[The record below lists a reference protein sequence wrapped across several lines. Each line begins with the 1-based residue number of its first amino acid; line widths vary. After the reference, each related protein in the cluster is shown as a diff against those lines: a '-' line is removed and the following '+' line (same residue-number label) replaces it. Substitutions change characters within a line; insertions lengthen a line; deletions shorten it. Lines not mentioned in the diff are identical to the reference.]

1 MATLRSP
8 FFPEVGCP
16 QSVFSLDATAETCAS
31 VLGRWQ
37 RGQEPLAAWPLSSAL
52 FQVERKL
59 GRGCFAAAYS
69 ATRTSE
75 HEQTSHVAL
84 KVVPRF
90 TKEAS
95 RELEV
100 MLRLRESSSVGVAV
114 LNEYFFLKVAGAD
127 KGGMPSAW
135 SLVMVLPQFDCNL
148 CDFLARTAD
157 QAPRLQQAQAVG
169 RQLAAAL
176 SHVHALGIAH
186 RDIKPDN
193 ILVRDQRSD
202 RTWPSAVLA
211 DFGHAKYVR
220 PSAVA
225 MPAGAHAHAKDYDE
239 ESEEEGEGEDGDEVG
254 SNCAYAFARFFRAPE
269 LFYGCSSY
277 TFAPDVWALGC
288 VIAEVLLDGVSL
300 FVPPEDEEATAA
312 APPLP
317 PPIAR
322 LNASQRQL
330 LHVFEALGTP
340 SYYDVVAM
348 GIALDD
354 DAEHLRRWM
363 RVPPR
368 MPTLPWQTKVQSALD
383 HQAAKGLGGRRGS
396 TDAKQALELLGAI
409 FKYAP
414 TARPTAEAL
423 LRLGFLCEESFELD
437 AETTP

>member
-8 FFPEVGCP
+8 FFPEVDCP
-16 QSVFSLDATAETCAS
+16 QSVFLLDATAETCAS

-37 RGQEPLAAWPLSSAL
+37 RGQELLAAWPLSSAL
-52 FQVERKL
+52 FQVERRL

-69 ATRTSE
+69 AIRTSE

-148 CDFLARTAD
+148 CEFLACTAD

-220 PSAVA
+220 PAAVA
-225 MPAGAHAHAKDYDE
+225 TPAGAHAHAKNYDE
-239 ESEEEGEGEDGDEVG
+239 ESEEEGEGEDEDEVG
-254 SNCAYAFARFFRAPE
+254 SNCAYAFARVYRAPE

-288 VIAEVLLDGVSL
+288 VIAEVLLDGMRL
-300 FVPPEDEEATAA
+300 FEPPADEEATAA

-340 SYYDVVAM
+340 FYDDVVAM

-363 RVPPR
+363 RVLPR
-368 MPTLPWQTKVQSALD
+368 APTLPWQTKVQSALD

-409 FKYAP
+409 FQYAP
-414 TARPTAEAL
+414 TARPSAEAL
-423 LRLGFLCEESFELD
+423 LRLGFLCDESFELD

>member
-37 RGQEPLAAWPLSSAL
+37 RGQELLAAWPLSSAL
-52 FQVERKL
+52 FQVERRL

-69 ATRTSE
+69 AIRTSE

-114 LNEYFFLKVAGAD
+114 LNEYFFLKVAGAY

-157 QAPRLQQAQAVG
+157 QAPRLQQTQAVG
-169 RQLAAAL
+169 RQLATAL

-220 PSAVA
+220 PAAVA
-225 MPAGAHAHAKDYDE
+225 TPAGAHAHAKDDDE

-254 SNCAYAFARFFRAPE
+254 SNCAYAFARLFRAPE

-300 FVPPEDEEATAA
+300 FVPPEDEEA
-312 APPLP
+312 PPLP

-340 SYYDVVAM
+340 SYDDVVAM

-354 DAEHLRRWM
+354 TEHLRRWM

-368 MPTLPWQTKVQSALD
+368 APTLPWQTKVQSALD

-409 FKYAP
+409 FQYAP
-414 TARPTAEAL
+414 TARPSAEAL